1 MKAWKRNNNSRP
13 KTEYAGYN
21 QERQDLVG
29 LSELELKVSHATLCA
44 LR

>member
-13 KTEYAGYN
+13 QTEYAGYN

-29 LSELELKVSHATLCA
+29 LSELELKV
-44 LR
+44 RDPDKE